1 MAGAGRVDMNEL
13 TPGTEYT
20 FIFNNEDRIYGMLET
35 YLGNNRD
42 RAVRL
47 YKNSRRNGVLQDGPQ
62 TFPLNLVNRVVQGYA
77 IQWPPREGIPQPII
91 QPQPAYR
98 EGMRP
103 SERFMKHGWKAQGER
118 HIPAIHN
125 RNPNDANI
133 NPDTYID
140 IRNVNSNTKPRSNY
154 YSPEEIANMR
164 AQITKAECPICLKK
178 IIAPNEKDD
187 EDEDEDEN
195 EDEHEIKVDQCRVC
209 LKGHKFH
216 LTHRGQTIP
225 ITECPVCR
233 VAPPFYSCNGNYNDI
248 MSGGKKQKVNRKKSR
263 KSRRKSSRRRKSYKN

>member
-1 MAGAGRVDMNEL
+1 MAGVGPVNKNEL
-13 TPGTEYT
+13 TPGIEYT
-20 FIFNNEDRIYGMLET
+20 FIFNDEDRIYGMLET

-42 RAVRL
+42 RSVRL

-62 TFPLNLVNRVVQGYA
+62 TFPLNSVIRVVKGNS

-91 QPQPAYR
+91 QEQPAYR

-118 HIPAIHN
+118 HIAAIHTL
-125 RNPNDANI
+125 NPLNV

-140 IRNVNSNTKPRSNY
+140 IRNVNRNTKPRSNY

-164 AQITKAECPICLKK
+164 AQITKAECPICFDE
-178 IIAPNEKDD
+178 INDD
-187 EDEDEDEN
+187 T
-195 EDEHEIKVDQCRVC
+195 CRVC
-209 LKGHKFH
+209 LNGHKFH
-216 LTHRGQTIP
+216 LTHEGQTIP
-225 ITECPVCR
+225 IVECPVCR

-248 MSGGKKQKVNRKKSR
+248 MSGGKKQKGNRRKSR
-263 KSRRKSSRRRKSYKN
+263 KPRRKLSRSRKSSRSRRSSRSRK

>member
-1 MAGAGRVDMNEL
+1 MAGVGPVNKNEL
-13 TPGTEYT
+13 TPGIEYT
-20 FIFNNEDRIYGMLET
+20 FIFNNEDRVYGMLET
-35 YLGNNRD
+35 YLGNNRGNP
-42 RAVRL
+42 RGAVRL

-118 HIPAIHN
+118 HIDAIHT
-125 RNPNDANI
+125 RNPLNV

-140 IRNVNSNTKPRSNY
+140 IRNVNRNTKPRSNY

-164 AQITKAECPICLKK
+164 ATITIAECPICLLP
-178 IIAPNEKDD
+178 IVEPSYNQI
-187 EDEDEDEN
+187 
-195 EDEHEIKVDQCRVC
+195 DQCRVC
-209 LKGHKFH
+209 LNGHKFH
-216 LTHRGQTIP
+216 LKHEGQTIP
-225 ITECPVCR
+225 IVECPVCR

-248 MSGGKKQKVNRKKSR
+248 MSGGKKQKGKR
-263 KSRRKSSRRRKSYKN
+263 KSQENPVENCPNVENRPDVGNLIKIELN

>member
-13 TPGTEYT
+13 TPGIEYT
-20 FIFNNEDRIYGMLET
+20 FILNNRDRIYGMLET
-35 YLGNNRD
+35 YLGNNGIPR

-47 YKNSRRNGVLQDGPQ
+47 YNNSRRNGVLQQGATTISLD
-62 TFPLNLVNRVVQGYA
+62 LVNRVVQGYA

-91 QPQPAYR
+91 QPQPAYV

-103 SERFMKHGWKAQGER
+103 SERFMKHGWKARGER
-118 HIPAIHN
+118 HIDAIHT

-140 IRNVNSNTKPRSNY
+140 IRNVNRNTKPRSSY

-164 AQITKAECPICLKK
+164 AQITKAECPICLEP
-178 IIAPNEKDD
+178 INDD
-187 EDEDEDEN
+187 T
-195 EDEHEIKVDQCRVC
+195 CRVC
-209 LKGHKFH
+209 LNGHKFH
-216 LTHRGQTIP
+216 LTHEGQTIP

-233 VAPPFYSCNGNYNDI
+233 VAPPFYRCNGNYNDI

-263 KSRRKSSRRRKSYKN
+263 KSRRKLSKRRKSSRRRKY